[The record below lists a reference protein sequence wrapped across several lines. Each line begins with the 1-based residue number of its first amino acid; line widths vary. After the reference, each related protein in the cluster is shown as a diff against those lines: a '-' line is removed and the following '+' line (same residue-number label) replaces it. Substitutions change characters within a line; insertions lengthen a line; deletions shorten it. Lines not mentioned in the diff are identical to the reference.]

1 MAEPHSAHAKGSRR
15 ETSARIRP
23 WTPKDFPAVQRVLWE
38 TWMDTY
44 APFIP
49 AKDLKAYFDEHY
61 NLKAIAELALH
72 PGIEGYVAED
82 SGEVT
87 GYMLL
92 KYSEETDMFSV
103 ASLYILPTRQGGGV
117 GGAMLAL
124 AERRARELGHT
135 TLWLGVM
142 TQNTR
147 AIEWYAARGFAV
159 ARQEPFSMGKVSVPH
174 YIMAKTI
181 D

>member
-1 MAEPHSAHAKGSRR
+1 MTEPHHAHAKGDRR
-15 ETSARIRP
+15 DTSARIRP
-23 WTPKDFPAVQRVLWE
+23 WTPRDFPAVQRVLWE

-49 AKDLKAYFDEHY
+49 VQELKNYFDEHY

-72 PGIEGYVAED
+72 PDIEGYVAED
-82 SGEVT
+82 KEEVT

-92 KYSEETDMFSV
+92 KYSEETGMFSV
-103 ASLYILPTRQGGGV
+103 ASLYILPTKQGGGL
-117 GGAMLAL
+117 GGRMLAL
-124 AERRARELGHT
+124 AEQRAKEEGHA

-147 AIEWYAARGFAV
+147 AIDWYAARGFAV
-159 ARQEPFSMGKVSVPH
+159 ARQEPFSMGNVSVPH
-174 YIMAKTI
+174 YIMSKTI
-181 D
+181 Q